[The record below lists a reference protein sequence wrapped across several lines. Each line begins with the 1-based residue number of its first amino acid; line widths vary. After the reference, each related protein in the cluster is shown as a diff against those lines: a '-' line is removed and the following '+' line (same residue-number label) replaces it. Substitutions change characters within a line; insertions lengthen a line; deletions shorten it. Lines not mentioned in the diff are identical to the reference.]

1 MKYENKI
8 KLIPRLSKKAISTR
22 AAAICER
29 ENIKHRATRL
39 YWVNKGVIILEPE
52 RLLVST
58 SILVSISI
66 KDKKGDVY
74 FINTCKRDEL
84 TDQLNAVCKMLEIL
98 Y

>member
-8 KLIPRLSKKAISTR
+8 KLISRLSKKAISTR
-22 AAAICER
+22 AAAIVER
-29 ENIKHRATRL
+29 ENIIKRSTRL
-39 YWVNKGVIILEPE
+39 YWINKGVIILEPE
-52 RLLVST
+52 RY
-58 SILVSISI
+58 LVSISI